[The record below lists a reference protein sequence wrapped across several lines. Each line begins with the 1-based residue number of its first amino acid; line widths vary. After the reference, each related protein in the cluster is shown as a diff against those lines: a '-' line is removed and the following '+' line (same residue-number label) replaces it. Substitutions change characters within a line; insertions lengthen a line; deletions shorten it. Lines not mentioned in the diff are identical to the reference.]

1 MKKVLAT
8 YFITAILPALTR
20 TDCFFRFLHL
30 LLPCSV
36 SHSPVTLPHIS
47 DPDSPSTH
55 KSVCMLAPG
64 HLPKP
69 QSCILDSILLP
80 KSKQSPRRK
89 NFSLKTK
96 AFTQLPPLPYLTPV
110 SPFSSSLFCTDTQLR
125 LQLTSLWELCRN
137 VLEQSSRDRQNLSIG
152 HSRSEQAYLIQGTL
166 TRKELIREILYICIA
181 FITMAYILYI
191 YIYDRYIYLTYLAF
205 FISPSIRMQI

>member
-110 SPFSSSLFCTDTQLR
+110 SPDLHVRNNYFQL
-125 LQLTSLWELCRN
+125 N
-137 VLEQSSRDRQNLSIG
+137 
-152 HSRSEQAYLIQGTL
+152 
-166 TRKELIREILYICIA
+166 YICIIYTY
-181 FITMAYILYI
+181 FISVKNLYILLPFDESIFNVI
-191 YIYDRYIYLTYLAF
+191 Y
-205 FISPSIRMQI
+205 